1 MNGVEVVVVA
11 MEGSLRV
18 YADVGLRLSQKGK
31 SCESFLLRGPS
42 ISSEPYISPLSSHL
56 IVHQAAAS
64 NSTSCLLVICPR
76 VGFVRV
82 NSSIC

>member
-11 MEGSLRV
+11 MEGSLLV

-42 ISSEPYISPLSSHL
+42 ISSRPYISPLSQPA
-56 IVHQAAAS
+56 IVVEPFDLVRQAAAYLS
-64 NSTSCLLVICPR
+64 SSQSSSFR
-76 VGFVRV
+76 FVLY
-82 NSSIC
+82 